1 MENISKYIDNKNF
14 IQWVFDP
21 NEELELWW
29 KKFGAENPY
38 EKRNIEL
45 ARKVLSNFRTDDK
58 WLSEEEKIRIFS
70 GILYRIEQKQ
80 VTSKHAR
87 FIIGMLKYAAVAILF
102 FAIGAMLFYKKDQ
115 INPLFYSYSFDEQG
129 AVDQAKLIRSNGQ
142 NITLPGTR
150 ASIKYKKSGELVV
163 NNDTLKQSNSRN
175 EYSMNQL
182 IIPYGKTSEILL
194 PDGTNVILNA
204 GSRLVFPDKF
214 SGKSREVFLSGEA
227 FFDVRHDSNHP
238 FVVQLN
244 DLKITDLGTR
254 FNVSAYLSDP
264 RVETVLTEGKVT
276 INRNNSGIFDKA
288 TELIPGQMASYNKQT
303 LQTDIHE
310 VDVADYTLWKDG
322 IIKFNSMELSRI
334 VKKLERFYN
343 IHFLFNDPQLETLRI
358 SGKLE
363 LNENTNEVVERI
375 ARTASVSITKNVDG
389 AFEIAK

>member
-14 IQWVFDP
+14 IQWVFNP

-29 KKFGAENPY
+29 KKFGVENPD

-45 ARKVLSNFRTDDK
+45 ARKVLFKFRTNDK
-58 WLSEEEKIRIFS
+58 RLSEEEKIRIFS
-70 GILYRIEQKQ
+70 GILYRIEQRQ
-80 VTSKHAR
+80 VKSKHAK
-87 FIIGMLKYAAVAILF
+87 FIISLLKYAAVAILF
-102 FAIGAMLFYKKDQ
+102 FAIGASLFYKKDQ
-115 INPLFYSYSFDEQG
+115 INPVFYSYSFDEQG
-129 AVDQAKLIRSNGQ
+129 AADQAMLIRSNGQ
-142 NITLPGTR
+142 NITLSGTR
-150 ASIKYKKSGELVV
+150 ASIKYQKDGELVV
-163 NNDTLKQSNSRN
+163 NNDTLKQANSGN
-175 EYSMNQL
+175 EDSMNQL

-214 SGKSREVFLSGEA
+214 GGKSREVFLSGEA

-244 DLKITDLGTR
+244 DLKITDLGTQ
-254 FNVSAYLSDP
+254 FNVSAYLSDT

-276 INRNNSGIFDKA
+276 INRNNSGIFDQA

-303 LQTDIHE
+303 LQTEIHV
-310 VDVADYTLWKDG
+310 VDVEDYTLWTDG
-322 IIKFNSMELSRI
+322 IIKFESMELSRI

-343 IHFLFNDPQLETLRI
+343 IRFQFIDPQLETLRI

-363 LNENTNEVVERI
+363 LNENKNEVVERI

>member
-14 IQWVFDP
+14 IQWVFNP

-29 KKFGAENPY
+29 KKFGVENPD

-45 ARKVLSNFRTDDK
+45 ARKVLFKFRTNDK
-58 WLSEEEKIRIFS
+58 RLSEEEKIRIFS

-80 VTSKHAR
+80 VKSKQAR
-87 FIIGMLKYAAVAILF
+87 FIIGLLKYAAVAILF
-102 FAIGAMLFYKKDQ
+102 FAIGALLFYKKDQ
-115 INPLFYSYSFDEQG
+115 INPAFYSYSFDEQG
-129 AVDQAKLIRSNGQ
+129 AADQAKLIRSNGQ

-150 ASIKYKKSGELVV
+150 ASIKYQKGGELVV
-163 NNDTLKQSNSRN
+163 NNDTLKQANSEN
-175 EYSMNQL
+175 EDSMNQL

-238 FVVQLN
+238 FVVQVN
-244 DLKITDLGTR
+244 DLKITDLGTQ
-254 FNVSAYLSDP
+254 FNVSAYLSDT

-276 INRNNSGIFDKA
+276 INRNNCGIFDKT

-303 LQTDIHE
+303 LQTEIHV
-310 VDVADYTLWKDG
+310 VDVKDYTLWTDG
-322 IIKFNSMELSRI
+322 IIKFESMELSRI

-343 IHFLFNDPQLETLRI
+343 IRFQFIDPQLEILRI

-363 LNENTNEVVERI
+363 LNENINEVIERI

>member
-14 IQWVFDP
+14 IQWVFNP

-29 KKFGAENPY
+29 EKFGVENPD

-45 ARKVLSNFRTDDK
+45 ARKVLFKFRTNDK
-58 WLSEEEKIRIFS
+58 RLSEEEKIRIFS

-80 VTSKHAR
+80 VKSQQAR
-87 FIIGMLKYAAVAILF
+87 FIIGLLKYAAVAILF
-102 FAIGAMLFYKKDQ
+102 FAIGALLFYKKDQ
-115 INPLFYSYSFDEQG
+115 SNAVFYSYSFDEQG
-129 AVDQAKLIRSNGQ
+129 AVDQAKLIRPNGQ
-142 NITLPGTR
+142 NITLSGTH
-150 ASIKYKKSGELVV
+150 ASIKYQKGGELVV
-163 NNDTLKQSNSRN
+163 NNDTLKQANSGN
-175 EYSMNQL
+175 DDSMNQL

-238 FVVQLN
+238 FVVQVN
-244 DLKITDLGTR
+244 DLKITDLGTQ
-254 FNVSAYLSDP
+254 FNVSAYQSDT
-264 RVETVLTEGKVT
+264 RVETVLAEGKVT
-276 INRNNSGIFDKA
+276 ISRNNSGIFDQD

-303 LQTDIHE
+303 LQTEIQV
-310 VDVADYTLWKDG
+310 VDVTDYTLWTDG
-322 IIKFNSMELSRI
+322 IIKFESMELSRI

-343 IHFLFNDPQLETLRI
+343 IRFQFIDLQLETLRI
-358 SGKLE
+358 TGKLE

-375 ARTASVSITKNVDG
+375 ARTASVNITKNEEG
-389 AFEIAK
+389 TYEIAK